1 MSQLK
6 YLRILLL
13 ASIATL
19 SISRAEPDLS
29 SKSLGPGYGS
39 LEFSAPEPGSYELPL
54 LGLAAN
60 GKVLDTQGNTLTL
73 HNLMGDKVV
82 LLSFIY
88 STCNDIN
95 GCPLATTVLQKIKS
109 RLKKEPE
116 LNDKL
121 RLITISFNPE
131 QDTPEI
137 MSHYGQAFKDQGIE
151 WRFLTTQSP
160 KELQPIL
167 EHYKQSI
174 QKIHDSQGKF
184 TGTFSHLLRV
194 YLIDK
199 NKQIRNIY
207 SVTFLHPDTLI
218 NDIKTLLH
226 LKPKQNSLSLNPQKA
241 PITNNLYAPGDNK
254 SNYQQIDYVTQ
265 SIALPDRIGH
275 SVNLLKTVNTPPLG
289 LPTISTPN
297 NNPLTKDKIS
307 LGQKLFYDRR
317 LSFNNTFSC
326 AMCHVPEQGFTS
338 NEMATAI
345 GIEGRTVRRN
355 SPTLFNVAY
364 AQSLF
369 HDSRESILEQQVW
382 SPLLAHNEMANPSIG
397 YVIDKIN
404 NSIDYKE
411 LFKKAFGKEAD
422 METIGM
428 AIASYERTLNSANS
442 AFDQWFYKKDQQ
454 ALDVMEKRGF
464 QLFTGKAKCSSCHT
478 ISKNNA
484 LFTDHNN
491 HNTGIGY
498 NAAMSKPNKTQLV
511 QIAPGI
517 YTEVSEN
524 LISKISETKANDLG
538 RYEITQKP
546 QDLWKYKTPT
556 LRNIELTAPYMHNG
570 TFETLKQVVEFYNRG
585 GIVNENLDP
594 LIKPL
599 NLNESEITDLTAFL
613 KSLTGDN
620 VNELVADAFSS
631 AIGDTQ

>member
-137 MSHYGQAFKDQGIE
+137 MSHYGQAFQDQGIE

-226 LKPKQNSLSLNPQKA
+226 LKPKQNSLSHNPQKA
-241 PITNNLYAPGDNK
+241 PITNNFYAPGDNK

-538 RYEITQKP
+538 RYEITQEP

>member
-137 MSHYGQAFKDQGIE
+137 MSHYGQAFQDQGIE

-226 LKPKQNSLSLNPQKA
+226 LKPKQNSLSHNPQKA
-241 PITNNLYAPGDNK
+241 PITNNFYAPGDNK

-355 SPTLFNVAY
+355 SPTLFNVAF

-369 HDSRESILEQQVW
+369 HDSRESTLEQQVW

-538 RYEITQKP
+538 RYEITQEP

>member
-39 LEFSAPEPGSYELPL
+39 LEFSAPEPGSYEPPL

-137 MSHYGQAFKDQGIE
+137 MSHYGQAFQEQGIE

-174 QKIHDSQGKF
+174 QKIYDSQGKF

-241 PITNNLYAPGDNK
+241 PITNNLYAPGDINQIINK
-254 SNYQQIDYVTQ
+254 
-265 SIALPDRIGH
+265 
-275 SVNLLKTVNTPPLG
+275 
-289 LPTISTPN
+289 
-297 NNPLTKDKIS
+297 
-307 LGQKLFYDRR
+307 
-317 LSFNNTFSC
+317 
-326 AMCHVPEQGFTS
+326 
-338 NEMATAI
+338 
-345 GIEGRTVRRN
+345 
-355 SPTLFNVAY
+355 
-364 AQSLF
+364 
-369 HDSRESILEQQVW
+369 
-382 SPLLAHNEMANPSIG
+382 
-397 YVIDKIN
+397 
-404 NSIDYKE
+404 
-411 LFKKAFGKEAD
+411 
-422 METIGM
+422 
-428 AIASYERTLNSANS
+428 
-442 AFDQWFYKKDQQ
+442 
-454 ALDVMEKRGF
+454 
-464 QLFTGKAKCSSCHT
+464 
-478 ISKNNA
+478 
-484 LFTDHNN
+484 
-491 HNTGIGY
+491 
-498 NAAMSKPNKTQLV
+498 
-511 QIAPGI
+511 
-517 YTEVSEN
+517 
-524 LISKISETKANDLG
+524 LI
-538 RYEITQKP
+538 
-546 QDLWKYKTPT
+546 
-556 LRNIELTAPYMHNG
+556 M
-570 TFETLKQVVEFYNRG
+570 
-585 GIVNENLDP
+585 
-594 LIKPL
+594 
-599 NLNESEITDLTAFL
+599 
-613 KSLTGDN
+613 
-620 VNELVADAFSS
+620 
-631 AIGDTQ
+631 